1 MPSANVHSLIRW
13 RSLNP
18 RGPGGAA
25 LRIRA
30 FCPLAFMLLLPLIFA
45 GCGGTSDGPAA
56 ATGKVSYRGQPLPH
70 GTIVFT
76 PDAIRG
82 GTGLPVRAEIQ
93 PDGSYRLKTT
103 EAIGLPP
110 GWYRVTVAAV
120 DTASPAPGTPFSG
133 PRSLLPVKYRDPEQ
147 SGLLCEVKAGKEN
160 AINFNLE

>member
-1 MPSANVHSLIRW
+1 MPRASDQATYWHAP
-13 RSLNP
+13 P
-18 RGPGGAA
+18 RPSCRTALLALAPFLLAFSGCGGAA
-25 LRIRA
+25 EL
-30 FCPLAFMLLLPLIFA
+30 
-45 GCGGTSDGPAA
+45 PAA

-76 PDAIRG
+76 PDTIRG
-82 GTGLPVRAEIQ
+82 GAGLPVRTEIQ
-93 PDGSYRLKTT
+93 PDGSYRLKT
-103 EAIGLPP
+103 ADAGGLSP

-120 DTASPAPGTPFSG
+120 DTASPPPGTPPSG

>member
-1 MPSANVHSLIRW
+1 M
-13 RSLNP
+13 NP
-18 RGPGGAA
+18 TGRGCAA
-25 LRIRA
+25 LWIRSA
-30 FCPLAFMLLLPLIFA
+30 GSLAFVLLATLNLT

-76 PDAIRG
+76 PDAVRG

-93 PDGSYRLKTT
+93 PDGSYRLKT
-103 EAIGLPP
+103 ADAAGMPP

-120 DTASPAPGTPFSG
+120 DTASPAPGMPFAG

>member
-1 MPSANVHSLIRW
+1 
-13 RSLNP
+13 
-18 RGPGGAA
+18 
-25 LRIRA
+25 
-30 FCPLAFMLLLPLIFA
+30 
-45 GCGGTSDGPAA
+45 
-56 ATGKVSYRGQPLPH
+56 LPH

-103 EAIGLPP
+103 ETAGLPP

-120 DTASPAPGTPFSG
+120 DTASPAPGMPFAG

>member
-1 MPSANVHSLIRW
+1 MPIANVPAMICW
-13 RSLNP
+13 RSLDP
-18 RGPGGAA
+18 RGLGGAA
-25 LRIRA
+25 LRMRA
-30 FCPLAFMLLLPLIFA
+30 VGSFAFILLLPLILA
-45 GCGGTSDGPAA
+45 GCGGPPDGPAA

-93 PDGSYRLKTT
+93 PDGSYRLRTT
-103 EAIGLPP
+103 EAVGLPP

-120 DTASPAPGTPFSG
+120 DTANPAPGATFSG